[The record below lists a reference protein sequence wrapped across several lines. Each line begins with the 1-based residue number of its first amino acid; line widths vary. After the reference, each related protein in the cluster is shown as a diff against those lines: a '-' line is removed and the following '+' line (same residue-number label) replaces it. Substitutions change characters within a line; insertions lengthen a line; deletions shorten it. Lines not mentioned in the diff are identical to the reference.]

1 MDDELK
7 YNLEVGFNKLF
18 NSPVI
23 VKKKK
28 RDQALKKKALFIS
41 LVSQYENSLN
51 KSVKLQTEFAIDL
64 FDYEGPYFEV
74 IDKLMLLMWGGDIYE
89 IITYYLYERLNLD
102 GSLNSIIETNEEGE
116 ETEVFLKTPEE
127 LYNYLIQVNPKFLN
141 EKKVIWL
148 EHLQYSLSKMDLGA

>member
-7 YNLEVGFNKLF
+7 HNLEAGFNKLF

-23 VKKKK
+23 IRKKK

-41 LVSQYENSLN
+41 LITQYENSLN

-74 IDKLMLLMWGGDIYE
+74 IDKLMLLMWGGDVYE

-102 GSLNSIIETNEEGE
+102 GSLNSIIETNEEGI
-116 ETEVFLKTPEE
+116 ETEVFLKTSEE
-127 LYNYLIQVNPKFLN
+127 LYNYLIQVNPNFLN
-141 EKKVIWL
+141 EK
-148 EHLQYSLSKMDLGA
+148 

>member
-7 YNLEVGFNKLF
+7 HNLEAGFNKLF

-23 VKKKK
+23 IRKKK

-41 LVSQYENSLN
+41 LVTQYEISLN

-64 FDYEGPYFEV
+64 FDYEGSYYEV

-89 IITYYLYERLNLD
+89 IVTYYLYERLNLD
-102 GSLNSIIETNEEGE
+102 GSLNSIIETNEEGV
-116 ETEVFLKTPEE
+116 ETEVFLKTAEE
-127 LYNYLIQVNPKFLN
+127 LYNYLLKINPDFLN
-141 EKKVIWL
+141 EK
-148 EHLQYSLSKMDLGA
+148 

>member
-7 YNLEVGFNKLF
+7 HNLEAGFNKLF
-18 NSPVI
+18 NSPI
-23 VKKKK
+23 IIRKKK

-41 LVSQYENSLN
+41 LVTQYENSLN

-127 LYNYLIQVNPKFLN
+127 LYNYLIQVNPNFLN
-141 EKKVIWL
+141 EK
-148 EHLQYSLSKMDLGA
+148 

>member
-7 YNLEVGFNKLF
+7 YNLEAGFNKLF

-23 VKKKK
+23 IRKKK

-41 LVSQYENSLN
+41 LITQYEISLN
-51 KSVKLQTEFAIDL
+51 KSVKLQEEFAIDL
-64 FDYEGPYFEV
+64 FDYEGSYYEI
-74 IDKLMLLMWGGDIYE
+74 IDKLMLLMWGGSIYE

-102 GSLNSIIETNEEGE
+102 GSLNGIIETNEAGE

-127 LYNYLIQVNPKFLN
+127 LYNYLVQVNPNFLN
-141 EKKVIWL
+141 EK
-148 EHLQYSLSKMDLGA
+148 

>member
-7 YNLEVGFNKLF
+7 HNLEVGFSKLF
-18 NSPVI
+18 NSPI
-23 VKKKK
+23 TIRKKK
-28 RDQALKKKALFIS
+28 RDQVLKKKALFIS
-41 LVSQYENSLN
+41 LITQYEISLN

-64 FDYEGPYFEV
+64 FDYEGSYYEV

-102 GSLNSIIETNEEGE
+102 GSLNSIIETNENGE

-127 LYNYLIQVNPKFLN
+127 LYNYLIQINPNFLN
-141 EKKVIWL
+141 EK
-148 EHLQYSLSKMDLGA
+148 

>member
-7 YNLEVGFNKLF
+7 YNLEAGFNKLF

-23 VKKKK
+23 IRKKK

-41 LVSQYENSLN
+41 LVTQYEISLN
-51 KSVKLQTEFAIDL
+51 KSIKLQEEFAIDL
-64 FDYEGPYFEV
+64 FDYEGSYYEI
-74 IDKLMLLMWGGDIYE
+74 IDKLMLLMWGGSIYE

-102 GSLNSIIETNEEGE
+102 GSLNGIIETNEAGE

-127 LYNYLIQVNPKFLN
+127 LYNYLVQVNPNFLN
-141 EKKVIWL
+141 EK
-148 EHLQYSLSKMDLGA
+148 

>member
-7 YNLEVGFNKLF
+7 YNLEAGFNKLF

-23 VKKKK
+23 IKKKK

-127 LYNYLIQVNPKFLN
+127 LYNYLIQVNPNFLN
-141 EKKVIWL
+141 EK
-148 EHLQYSLSKMDLGA
+148 

>member
-7 YNLEVGFNKLF
+7 HNLEAGFSKLF
-18 NSPVI
+18 NSPI
-23 VKKKK
+23 TIRKKK

-41 LVSQYENSLN
+41 LVTQYEISLN

-64 FDYEGPYFEV
+64 FDYEGSYYEV

-102 GSLNSIIETNEEGE
+102 GSLNSIIETNENGE

-127 LYNYLIQVNPKFLN
+127 LYNYLLKINPDFLN
-141 EKKVIWL
+141 EK
-148 EHLQYSLSKMDLGA
+148 

>member
-7 YNLEVGFNKLF
+7 HNLEAGFNKLF

-23 VKKKK
+23 IRKKK

-41 LVSQYENSLN
+41 LITQYEISLN
-51 KSVKLQTEFAIDL
+51 KSVKLQEEYAIDL
-64 FDYEGPYFEV
+64 FDYEGTYYEI

-102 GSLNSIIETNEEGE
+102 GSVNCLFQMNEDGTESEVILN
-116 ETEVFLKTPEE
+116 TPED
-127 LYNYLIQVNPKFLN
+127 LYSYLVKINPNFLN
-141 EKKVIWL
+141 EK
-148 EHLQYSLSKMDLGA
+148 

>member
-7 YNLEVGFNKLF
+7 HNLEAGFNKLF
-18 NSPVI
+18 NSPI
-23 VKKKK
+23 TIRKKK

-41 LVSQYENSLN
+41 LITQYEISLN

-64 FDYEGPYFEV
+64 FDYEGSYYEV

-89 IITYYLYERLNLD
+89 IVTYYLYERLNLD
-102 GSLNSIIETNEEGE
+102 GSLNSIIETNEDGE

-127 LYNYLIQVNPKFLN
+127 LYNYLLKINPDFLN
-141 EKKVIWL
+141 EK
-148 EHLQYSLSKMDLGA
+148 